1 MKRTALACT
10 PWRNNMYNIAAGIL
24 ALGVLLSLIAS
35 AKSLAI
41 TFWKIDSVAAVNRL
55 LGYVILLAAAAMFFF
70 REKYRFR
77 FAAFAL
83 LIGCLSVTRSAFV
96 ALAALCL
103 LLSSVGFVG
112 NRAIFKKLPTPW
124 ICLLGALFVL
134 LELLSGD
141 IFGSKLKFTTVA
153 YLITLAGI
161 FLLLFFT
168 QPQRRAALAD
178 FTVLRATRR
187 ARNPAFFAAAM
198 FMLADLLFSIFL
210 KLKSDLGFSLASNPI
225 QFLLPIVLYIVCIF
239 LLCSRKPAKRFGL
252 ALFFLFLIYQSDF
265 YPGSYPLLLFV
276 LLFVS
281 AYGFKGND
289 NLLHSEEHHLTVID
303 IVALSALLLCLV
315 GNIHDLVSTIRAL
328 LDTQPHK
335 LTAAYRKQAVLTVLP
350 AFAHILRSAALMLLV
365 ACTKLEQ
372 TETSFIA
379 AVRAFFGK
387 MAAYCRNFQKNCG
400 SKIQKYAYI
409 LSTINIVLM
418 FVCLCAAAL
427 SFALGVGAGV
437 SDVIA
442 AYIPFKVI
450 AACPFA
456 LGGAVTFFFSA
467 LATWFIYAYG
477 QIAQDIHT
485 KGFSRAGCSYT
496 KVDATETD
504 NDLPDF

>member
-1 MKRTALACT
+1 MKRTALACA
-10 PWRNNMYNIAAGIL
+10 PWRNNIYNIAAGIL

-83 LIGCLSVTRSAFV
+83 LIGCLSVTRSASV

-112 NRAIFKKLPTPW
+112 NGALLRKIPTPW

-134 LELLSGD
+134 IEIFFGN
-141 IFGSKLKFTTVA
+141 IFGGKITFGGLA
-153 YLITLAGI
+153 YLITLLGI
-161 FLLLFFT
+161 LLLLFFT
-168 QPQRRAALAD
+168 QPQRRDALAD

-198 FMLADLLFSIFL
+198 FMLADLLFSVLFTGRSVFVPSAFL
-210 KLKSDLGFSLASNPI
+210 NSI
-225 QFLLPIVLYIVCIF
+225 QFILPIILYILCICM
-239 LLCSRKPAKRFGL
+239 LCSRKPGNRFGL
-252 ALFFLFLIYQSDF
+252 LLFFLFLIYQSDF

-303 IVALSALLLCLV
+303 IVILTGLLLCLV
-315 GNIHDLVSTIRAL
+315 GDVRSHINTIRSL

-335 LTAAYRKQAVLTVLP
+335 LTAAYRKEAVLTVLP
-350 AFAHILRSAALMLLV
+350 SFAHILRNIALMLLV
-365 ACTKLEQ
+365 AFAKLEQ
-372 TETSFIA
+372 AETTFISRI
-379 AVRAFFGK
+379 RAFFGK
-387 MAAYCRNFQKNCG
+387 MAAYCRGFQKNCG

-418 FVCLCAAAL
+418 FVCLCAAGL

-437 SDVIA
+437 SDVIGK
-442 AYIPFKVI
+442 YIPTSVLI
-450 AACPFA
+450 ACPFA

-477 QIAQDIHT
+477 QITQDIHT
-485 KGFSRAGCSYT
+485 KGFSRAQHNYT
-496 KVDATETD
+496 KLDATETD